1 MKVWFQGWPQAVI
14 FLWAIPW
21 GLQGS
26 LTSWDS
32 PSPFFY
38 PEGMLDPHEGL
49 NRKLLYSMSDSVT
62 CPMQA
67 PRKLK
72 DSPSILSPR
81 DALVMKGEVR
91 E

>member
-1 MKVWFQGWPQAVI
+1 MGVAREPD
-14 FLWAIPW
+14 FL
-21 GLQGS
+21 GLP
-26 LTSWDS
+26 L
-32 PSPFFY
+32 PFFY